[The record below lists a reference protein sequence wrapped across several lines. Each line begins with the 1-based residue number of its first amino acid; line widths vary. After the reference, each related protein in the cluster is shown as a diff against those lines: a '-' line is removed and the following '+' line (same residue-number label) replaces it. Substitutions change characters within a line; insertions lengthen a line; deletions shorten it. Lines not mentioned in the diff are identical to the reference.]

1 MQDINNYLFNSIN
14 KIFSDS
20 KINEVPEIRLSN
32 LPEYDLQLNNLLRIS
47 DQNIKNRI
55 IKLLDELNKN
65 QWIDNLQITEK
76 GFVNIKYSDTY
87 LENYIVSIL
96 ENINSQIY
104 TKNPKSYLLDYGGVN
119 IGKSMHVGHIRSL
132 NIGRGI
138 KNLLKK
144 AGHNVISDIHLGDWG
159 MPVSLILNYCI
170 YNNIKISNLTVENL
184 EDIYPKSSELAKVNK
199 KFLEDAKEINKN
211 LNSGNSNFYKDW
223 ETLYEIST
231 SEIKKTLS
239 MFSHEFDIF
248 EGESNANK
256 YIEPLLNKLKSEKR
270 IVLDNGAYITKLED
284 RNVLITKS
292 DGSYLYI
299 TTDLGTIV
307 RREEKYNIDSY
318 IYIVDQRQKKHFE
331 DLFECV
337 NEFNL
342 SNSKFVHLGYGTVN
356 NKDGKPLK
364 TREGDNYKLTSLYGD
379 VENKFKSDEIDDED
393 LKSLTNSVLTYS
405 DLQTNRIT
413 DYKFDIEKFTSTEG
427 NTAVYLQYTYARSM
441 KIINDNDAGKDFT
454 NYKIPSSSN
463 QIDLDLLRELI
474 KLPEKFKLAEKTLE
488 LNHIADYAY
497 ELCKVFNK
505 FYSKNKISSSEVEL
519 KDFRL
524 QTTKSFV
531 ITLEFLFSIL
541 GIKGVKKL

>member
-1 MQDINNYLFNSIN
+1 VQDIKNFLFNSIN

-20 KINEVPEIRLSN
+20 RINEIPEIRIST

-47 DQNIKNRI
+47 DKNIKNKI
-55 IKLLDELNKN
+55 VKLLNDLNKN
-65 QWIDNLQITEK
+65 PWIDKLVITEK
-76 GFVNIKYSDTY
+76 GFVNIKYSNAY
-87 LENYIVSIL
+87 LEDYIVCIQ

-132 NIGRGI
+132 NIGRGV

-170 YNNIKISNLTVENL
+170 HKNIRISDLTIESL
-184 EDIYPKSSELAKVNK
+184 EDIYPKSSELAKVNDE
-199 KFLEDAKEINKN
+199 FLEGAKEINKN
-211 LNSGNSNFYKDW
+211 LNRGNVNFYKDW

-231 SEIKKTLS
+231 SEIKKTLL
-239 MFSHEFDIF
+239 MFNHKFDIF
-248 EGESNANK
+248 EGESDANK
-256 YIEPLLNKLKSEKR
+256 YIEPLLNRLKSEKK
-270 IVLDNGAYITKLED
+270 IELDNGAYVTKLED

-299 TTDLGTIV
+299 TTDLGTVV
-307 RREEKYNIDSY
+307 RREEEYNIDSY

-337 NEFNL
+337 NEFDL
-342 SNSKFVHLGYGTVN
+342 SNSEFIHIGYGTVN

-364 TREGDNYKLTSLYGD
+364 TREGDNYKLTTLYGD
-379 VENKFKSDEIDDED
+379 VEDKFKSNEIDSED

-427 NTAVYLQYTYARSM
+427 NTAVYLQYTYARSK
-441 KIINDNDAGKDFT
+441 KIIRDNDIGKDFT
-454 NYKIPSSSN
+454 NYTIPSSSN
-463 QIDLDLLRELI
+463 EIDLDLLRELI

-505 FYSKNKISSSEVEL
+505 FYSNNKIRSSEAGL
-519 KDFRL
+519 KNFRL

-531 ITLEFLFSIL
+531 LTLEFLFSIL
-541 GIKGVKKL
+541 GIEGVKKL

>member
-1 MQDINNYLFNSIN
+1 VQDIKNFLFNSIN

-20 KINEVPEIRLSN
+20 RINEVPEIRLSN
-32 LPEYDLQLNNLLRIS
+32 LPEYDLQINNLLRIS
-47 DQNIKNRI
+47 DKNIKKKI
-55 IKLLDELNKN
+55 VKLLNELNKN
-65 QWIDNLQITEK
+65 RWIDKLEITEK
-76 GFVNIKYSDTY
+76 GFVNIKYSHAY
-87 LENYIVSIL
+87 LEDYINCIQ
-96 ENINSQIY
+96 ENINILIY

-138 KNLLKK
+138 KNLLKT

-159 MPVSLILNYCI
+159 MPVSLILNYCMHS
-170 YNNIKISNLTVENL
+170 NTSISDLTVESL
-184 EDIYPKSSELAKVNK
+184 EDIYPKSSELAKVNNE
-199 KFLEDAKEINKN
+199 FLESAKEINKS

-239 MFSHEFDIF
+239 MFNHEFDIF
-248 EGESNANK
+248 EGESDANK
-256 YIEPLLNKLKSEKR
+256 YIEPLLNRLKSQKK
-270 IVLDNGAYITKLED
+270 IVLDNGAFITKLEN

-307 RREEKYNIDSY
+307 RREEEYNIDSY

-337 NEFNL
+337 KEFDL
-342 SNSKFVHLGYGTVN
+342 SNSEFIHIGYGTVN

-364 TREGDNYKLTSLYGD
+364 TREGDNYKLTKLYDD
-379 VENKFKSDEIDDED
+379 VENKFKSGEIDSED

-427 NTAVYLQYTYARSM
+427 NTAVYLQYTYARSK
-441 KIINDNDAGKDFT
+441 KIISDNDKGKDFT
-454 NYKIPSSSN
+454 NYTIPSSSN
-463 QIDLDLLRELI
+463 EIDLDLLRELI

-505 FYSKNKISSSEVEL
+505 FYSKNKINSSEAEL

-524 QTTKSFV
+524 QTIKSFV
-531 ITLEFLFSIL
+531 LTLEFLFSIL
-541 GIKGVKKL
+541 GIRGVKRL